1 MEAKKVKM
9 LKNIDKCMNNVYD
22 YYKRMQKHSNIVEK
36 IVQDCGV
43 GVHFVC
49 KSAYGIEK
57 NDRRDIQI
65 H

>member
-22 YYKRMQKHSNIVEK
+22 YYKRMQKHSNIVGK

-43 GVHFVC
+43 IVHFC
-49 KSAYGIEK
+49 M
-57 NDRRDIQI
+57 
-65 H
+65 